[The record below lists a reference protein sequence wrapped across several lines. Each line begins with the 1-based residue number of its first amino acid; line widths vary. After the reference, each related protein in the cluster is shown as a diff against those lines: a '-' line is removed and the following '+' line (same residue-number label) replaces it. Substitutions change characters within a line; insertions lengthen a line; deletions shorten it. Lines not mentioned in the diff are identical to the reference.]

1 MGSLRIY
8 ENYTVKE
15 NVEYINKLLQNGL
28 TMREIEEKHF
38 NVSDRVIVKRLNRKG
53 YKRSSKGNRL
63 FVLIDNNKA
72 DIEPNNTN
80 KCTNDKRLQS
90 NYKSNEL
97 QYNYNSSVDMKKLL
111 ELIDLLEPLKELLK
125 KNELESNVI
134 DVSLEE
140 LKVIKVNDPK
150 VRSFKIDNSTL
161 QKWDKFTKEH
171 DLYSVM
177 DLVNT
182 ALIEFIERHSKR

>member
-1 MGSLRIY
+1 MRIY
-8 ENYTVKE
+8 ENYTIKE
-15 NVEYINKLLQNGL
+15 NVEYINKLLDNGL

-53 YKRSSKGNRL
+53 YKRSNKGNRL
-63 FVLIDNNKA
+63 FILIDSNKA
-72 DIEPNNTN
+72 NTEPSNTS
-80 KCTNDKRLQS
+80 KCTNNKKLQN
-90 NYKSNEL
+90 NYESNEL
-97 QYNYNSSVDMKKLL
+97 RHNYNSSVDMKKLV

-161 QKWDKFTKEH
+161 KKWDKFTKEH

-182 ALIEFIERHSKR
+182 AFIEFVEKYSKR